1 MPSSRRPWHEWRLS
15 RGGCGMSG
23 VFDRRQLRRAFGRA
37 APRYAAVAAL
47 QREVESR
54 LLEQLDILG
63 DRQPARVLDL
73 GSGPGRAAGAM
84 KKKWPRAEVVALDA
98 ALPMLR
104 EVPAQTRFWRPVRR
118 VCADV
123 SQLPFADQCTDLIF
137 SSLCLQWLDD
147 LPAVLSEFRR
157 VLRPDGLL
165 LFSTFGPD
173 TLRQLRDAYLA
184 AGEAPPLSPFA
195 AIQQVGDALL
205 AAGFRDPVIDR
216 DRFTLTYPDLRTLM
230 HELRTIGA
238 GDARHARRRGLGGRH
253 RLQRVTD
260 AYEPLRREGVLPSTW
275 EVITAQ
281 AWGPPPGAP
290 RRDEGGDL
298 ASFPADRIP
307 LRRR

>member
-1 MPSSRRPWHEWRLS
+1 
-15 RGGCGMSG
+15 MSG

-54 LLEQLDILG
+54 LLEQLDYLD
-63 DRQPARVLDL
+63 DRKPLRVLDL

-84 KKKWPRAEVVALDA
+84 KKRWPKAEVVALDA

-104 EVPAQTRFWRPVRR
+104 QVPGNTRFWRPVRR

-123 SQLPFADQCTDLIF
+123 SQLPFADQCTDVIF

-173 TLRQLRDAYLA
+173 TLLELREAYQA
-184 AGEAPPLSPFA
+184 VGETPPLSPFA
-195 AIQQVGDALL
+195 AIQQIGDAML
-205 AAGFRDPVIDR
+205 AAGFKDPVLDR
-216 DRFTLTYPDLRTLM
+216 DRYTLTYPDLRSLM
-230 HELRTIGA
+230 RELRDIGA
-238 GDARHARRRGLGGRH
+238 GDARHDRRRGLGGRA

-260 AYEPLRREGVLPSTW
+260 AYEPLRRDGVLPSSW

-281 AWGPPPGAP
+281 AWGPAPGAP
-290 RRDEGGDL
+290 RRDAEGDL

>member
-1 MPSSRRPWHEWRLS
+1 MTP
-15 RGGCGMSG
+15 

-54 LLEQLDILG
+54 LLEQLEYLE
-63 DRQPARVLDL
+63 DRQPLRVLDL
-73 GSGPGRAAGAM
+73 GSGPGRAAGGM
-84 KKKWPRAEVVALDA
+84 KKRWPRAEVIALDA

-104 EVPAQTRFWRPVRR
+104 EVPGNTRFWRPVRR

-123 SQLPFADQCTDLIF
+123 SQLPFADQCADVIF

-173 TLRQLRDAYLA
+173 TLLELREAYQA
-184 AGEAPPLSPFA
+184 VGETPPLSPFA
-195 AIQQVGDALL
+195 AIQQIGDAML
-205 AAGFRDPVIDR
+205 AAGFKDPVLDR
-216 DRFTLTYPDLRTLM
+216 DRYTLTYPDLRALM
-230 HELRTIGA
+230 RELRDIGA
-238 GDARHARRRGLGGRH
+238 GDARQDRRRGLGGRA
-253 RLQRVTD
+253 RLQRVTA
-260 AYEPLRREGVLPSTW
+260 AYEPLRRDGVLPSTW

-281 AWGPPPGAP
+281 AWGPAPGAP
-290 RRDEGGDL
+290 RRDAGGDL
-298 ASFPADRIP
+298 ATFPADQIP
-307 LRRR
+307 RRRR